1 MTNGVLPNPSNNL
14 QVQTG
19 TGMNVIIN
27 PGFAICNGCLK
38 LEETQRAM
46 AVQASNDTYD
56 RIDTV
61 VLRLNDNDSVRE
73 CDFYVLQGVPAT
85 SPVRPELTQTDS
97 IWEIGLAD
105 LFISKNSTVISAD
118 KITDT
123 RYETARCGIISAI
136 AEFDTTTIYN
146 QIQADL
152 ADFKKE
158 EQADILAWFEDIKGQ
173 IGEDAAIN
181 LQNQIGTLSLLDTG
195 AKTDLVSA
203 INEVKKT
210 ADDANAKEV
219 NVLDSKEEIL
229 ANTDSGKAAGASGVK
244 EMFAEVSDSLGG
256 LSFGYDSASG
266 KYGYWKKEADT
277 EVFVPFKSGEREL
290 PYYLGSFGHESVE
303 CARDTMT
310 VSNFKFDLTDVQTI
324 TFSVIGTTSGFYPF
338 TAGVCDVVPTII
350 DELLCTTEISV
361 ANTAVTATIDTSSL
375 KGEYY
380 LCFYSNMGVSGNYYR
395 TVSDILFA

>member
-38 LEETQRAM
+38 LEETQRTM

-73 CDFYVLQGVPAT
+73 CDFYVLQGIPAT

-152 ADFKKE
+152 SEFKKE

-173 IGEDAAIN
+173 LSGDVAVN
-181 LQNQIGTLSLLDTG
+181 LQNQIGALSLLDTN
-195 AKTDLVSA
+195 AKSDLVSA
-203 INEVKKT
+203 INEV
-210 ADDANAKEV
+210 NSKEV
-219 NVLDSKEEIL
+219 TVLDSLEEIE
-229 ANTDSGKAAGASGVK
+229 ANTDSGKVAGALGVK
-244 EMFAEVSDSLGG
+244 EMFAEVSDSLINNASPISPIK
-256 LSFGYDSASG
+256 LS
-266 KYGYWKKEADT
+266 T
-277 EVFVPFKSGEREL
+277 
-290 PYYLGSFGHESVE
+290 PYTATKNMALQ
-303 CARDTMT
+303 A
-310 VSNFKFDLTDVQTI
+310 NL
-324 TFSVIGTTSGFYPF
+324 GTTAKSDFSGVVLNGIQLYGLHGINDALSIDYSFVVRSGDVV
-338 TAGVCDVVPTII
+338 TTNTLGNGVCDIYQTG
-350 DELLCTTEISV
+350 EI
-361 ANTAVTATIDTSSL
+361 
-375 KGEYY
+375 
-380 LCFYSNMGVSGNYYR
+380 
-395 TVSDILFA
+395 

>member
-1 MTNGVLPNPSNNL
+1 MTSGVLPNPSSNL

-38 LEETQRAM
+38 LEETQRTM
-46 AVQASNDTYD
+46 AVQTSNDTYD

-105 LFISKNSTVISAD
+105 LFISKNSAVISAD

-152 ADFKKE
+152 SEFKKE

-173 IGEDAAIN
+173 LSGDVAVN
-181 LQNQIGTLSLLDTG
+181 LQNQIGALSLLDTN
-195 AKTDLVSA
+195 AKSDLVSA
-203 INEVKKT
+203 INEV
-210 ADDANAKEV
+210 NSKEV
-219 NVLDSKEEIL
+219 SVLDTGEEIL
-229 ANTDSGKAAGASGVK
+229 ANTDPKKAAGANGVK
-244 EMFAEVSDSLGG
+244 ELFSEVTDSLGG
-256 LSFGYDSASG
+256 MTFGIDENG
-266 KYGYWKKEADT
+266 NYGYIKAGADT
-277 EVFVPFKSGEREL
+277 VIPFSRIVYAGSTGVNPNSYTHFNCGFSPNYAVIVNHYGGSERYMIL
-290 PYYLGSFGHESVE
+290 F
-303 CARDTMT
+303 
-310 VSNFKFDLTDVQTI
+310 
-324 TFSVIGTTSGFYPF
+324 
-338 TAGVCDVVPTII
+338 I
-350 DELLCTTEISV
+350 DYR
-361 ANTAVTATIDTSSL
+361 ANTYTRYFQVYNQSTQITDFSAYA
-375 KGEYY
+375 
-380 LCFYSNMGVSGNYYR
+380 NYYR
-395 TVSDILFA
+395 KTASGIEIKAIDGDYYNITSVFLA

>member
-38 LEETQRAM
+38 LEETQRTM
-46 AVQASNDTYD
+46 SVQASNDTYD

-152 ADFKKE
+152 AEFKNE

-173 IGEDAAIN
+173 LSGDVAVN
-181 LQNQIGTLSLLDTG
+181 LQNQIGALSLLDTN
-195 AKTDLVSA
+195 AKSDLVSA
-203 INEVKKT
+203 INEV
-210 ADDANAKEV
+210 NSKEV
-219 NVLDSKEEIL
+219 TVLDSLEEIE
-229 ANTDSGKAAGASGVK
+229 ANTDGGKVAGALGVK
-244 EMFAEVSDSLGG
+244 EMFAEVSESLGN
-256 LSFGYDSASG
+256 LYSKTLLASI
-266 KYGYWKKEADT
+266 T
-277 EVFVPFKSGEREL
+277 VSGETIPL
-290 PYYLGSFGHESVE
+290 NTPI
-303 CARDTMT
+303 T
-310 VSNFKFDLTDVQTI
+310 NFKKVRVYLTAKDRHTTTMDFDVEDIVYASDGYQWQLALTESTEHRVNVR
-324 TFSVIGTTSGFYPF
+324 FSF
-338 TAGVCDVVPTII
+338 
-350 DELLCTTEISV
+350 
-361 ANTAVTATIDTSSL
+361 IDTNTIYVQNL
-375 KGEYY
+375 HATGWEYASAKIY
-380 LCFYSNMGVSGNYYR
+380 G
-395 TVSDILFA
+395 IK

>member
-38 LEETQRAM
+38 LEETQRTM

-85 SPVRPELTQTDS
+85 SPIRPELTQTDS

-173 IGEDAAIN
+173 LSGDVAVN
-181 LQNQIGTLSLLDTG
+181 LQNQIGALSLLNTN
-195 AKTDLVSA
+195 AKSDLVSA
-203 INEVKKT
+203 MNEINS
-210 ADDANAKEV
+210 KEV
-219 NVLDSKEEIL
+219 AVLDSGEEIL
-229 ANTDSGKAAGASGVK
+229 ANTETNKAAGAKGVK
-244 EMFAEVSDSLGG
+244 ELFNEVSDSLVGFQKIPDYTKIIAQSENFPNWKTTPITYTAMEDCFFNLASKATAINQLITLNG
-256 LSFGYDSASG
+256 LRIAQFGSASEG
-266 KYGYWKKEADT
+266 LWCVNTHLIY
-277 EVFVPFKSGEREL
+277 L
-290 PYYLGSFGHESVE
+290 PKGS
-303 CARDTMT
+303 
-310 VSNFKFDLTDVQTI
+310 TI
-324 TFSVIGTTSGFYPF
+324 TI
-338 TAGVCDVVPTII
+338 
-350 DELLCTTEISV
+350 E
-361 ANTAVTATIDTSSL
+361 N
-375 KGEYY
+375 GECYW
-380 LCFYSNMGVSGNYYR
+380 
-395 TVSDILFA
+395 TVFRPL

>member
-1 MTNGVLPNPSNNL
+1 MTNGVLPNPSSNL

-38 LEETQRAM
+38 LEETQRTM

-152 ADFKKE
+152 SEFKKE

-173 IGEDAAIN
+173 LSGDIAVN
-181 LQNQIGTLSLLDTG
+181 LQNQIGALSLLDTN
-195 AKTDLVSA
+195 AKSDLVSA
-203 INEVKKT
+203 INEV
-210 ADDANAKEV
+210 NSKEV
-219 NVLDSKEEIL
+219 TVLDSLEEIE
-229 ANTDSGKAAGASGVK
+229 ANTDSGKVAGALGVK
-244 EMFAEVSDSLGG
+244 EMFAEVSDSLQNENNESFNFGYLNGVRGFFTNPSRADDCFIPFKLGG
-256 LSFGYDSASG
+256 LGYIPST
-266 KYGYWKKEADT
+266 T
-277 EVFVPFKSGEREL
+277 EEI
-290 PYYLGSFGHESVE
+290 
-303 CARDTMT
+303 
-310 VSNFKFDLTDVQTI
+310 TI
-324 TFSVIGTTSGFYPF
+324 TLGFKPSVVYIYYKDTQYHRNALTTDSFKMASFCPIGTNSANENWNATNNGITITENGFKYTP
-338 TAGVCDVVPTII
+338 A
-350 DELLCTTEISV
+350 
-361 ANTAVTATIDTSSL
+361 SSPV
-375 KGEYY
+375 GDIMY
-380 LCFYSNMGVSGNYYR
+380 LCG
-395 TVSDILFA
+395 

>member
-1 MTNGVLPNPSNNL
+1 MTSGVLPNPSSNL

-19 TGMNVIIN
+19 SGMNVIIN

-38 LEETQRAM
+38 LEETQRTM
-46 AVQASNDTYD
+46 AVQASSDTYD

-73 CDFYVLQGVPAT
+73 CDFYVLHGVPAT

-152 ADFKKE
+152 AEFKEE

-173 IGEDAAIN
+173 LSGDVAVN
-181 LQNQIGTLSLLDTG
+181 LQNQIGALSLLDTDT
-195 AKTDLVSA
+195 KSDLVSA
-203 INEVKKT
+203 INEV
-210 ADDANAKEV
+210 NSKEV
-219 NVLDSKEEIL
+219 TVLDSAEEIE
-229 ANTDSGKAAGASGVK
+229 ANTDGRKVAGALGVK
-244 EMFAEVSDSLGG
+244 EMYTKVNDSLKADNGQG
-256 LSFGYDSASG
+256 FQFAYDSASG
-266 KYGYWKKEADT
+266 KYGYKVKEADS
-277 EVFVPFKSGEREL
+277 EEFVPFSSKL
-290 PYYLGSFGHESVE
+290 INLGSASSYDLKSYANYKSFTNDNFLMAVNSY
-303 CARDTMT
+303 
-310 VSNFKFDLTDVQTI
+310 SN
-324 TFSVIGTTSGFYPF
+324 GGSGASY
-338 TAGVCDVVPTII
+338 GDSIKHDVV
-350 DELLCTTEISV
+350 ISKSYNASTGILSCSAYIRAYRV
-361 ANTAVTATIDTSSL
+361 HSSGQAGL
-375 KGEYY
+375 FGADIPYTVY
-380 LCFYSNMGVSGNYYR
+380 LVP
-395 TVSDILFA
+395 